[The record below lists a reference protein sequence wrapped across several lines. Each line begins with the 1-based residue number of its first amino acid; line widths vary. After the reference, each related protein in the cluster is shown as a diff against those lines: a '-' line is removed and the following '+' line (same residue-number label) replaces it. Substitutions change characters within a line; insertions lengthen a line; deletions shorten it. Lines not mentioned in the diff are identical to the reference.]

1 MPRTGWGCGFHQ
13 TKAGCKSARIQP
25 KNGKDL
31 PFYPSLTATLWVV
44 FSALFLLP
52 LSAQPADASDAVEES
67 TDSLTSRDA
76 WRGLDEAVRL
86 YQEGEFEQ
94 AATLFQHLRQQAP
107 EGEFDPDAVRLAEA
121 RAWMQSGDPAK
132 TLETLEG
139 VEGFEVDRL
148 QAETRILEGN
158 AAYQIA
164 EQALSQQ
171 DPAAAKENAE
181 RALERFRNALSVDPR
196 NETAA
201 HNLELTQRF
210 VEQIPEP
217 PPQEN
222 EEDQENDQQEE
233 QEDSQDQEQQQQQD
247 SQEQQQQDSEDQE
260 QQPEQDSQEQQE
272 DQESQDQPEQDQPDS
287 DKASSEEQEQPS
299 PEDPDSSNR
308 SEPTEQEI
316 QEFSEEQARQLLDT
330 YDEQERRQ
338 RRQFLEQRV
347 RTIPVEKDW

>member
-1 MPRTGWGCGFHQ
+1 MSGATQKPLRVR
-13 TKAGCKSARIQP
+13 A
-25 KNGKDL
+25 DL
-31 PFYPSLTATLWVV
+31 TFSRSLTGVLCV
-44 FSALFLLP
+44 FSSFVFLLP

-86 YQEGEFEQ
+86 YKEGEFEQ
-94 AATLFQHLRQQAP
+94 AAALFQHLRQQAP

-164 EQALSQQ
+164 EQALAQQ

-210 VEQIPEP
+210 MEKIPEP

-222 EEDQENDQQEE
+222 EEKQENDQQEE

-247 SQEQQQQDSEDQE
+247 SEDQQDQE
-260 QQPEQDSQEQQE
+260 QQPEQDSQEEQE
-272 DQESQDQPEQDQPDS
+272 NQESQDQTEQDQQDS
-287 DKASSEEQEQPS
+287 DETSSEEQEQPS
-299 PEDPDSSNR
+299 PEDPDSSKR
-308 SEPTEQEI
+308 SEPTEQEL

-338 RRQFLEQRV
+338 RRRFLEQRV